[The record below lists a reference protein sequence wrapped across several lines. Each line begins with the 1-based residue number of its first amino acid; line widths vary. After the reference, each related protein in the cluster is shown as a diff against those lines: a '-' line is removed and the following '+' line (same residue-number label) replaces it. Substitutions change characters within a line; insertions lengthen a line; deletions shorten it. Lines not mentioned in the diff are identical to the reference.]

1 MQGEQPIAQPTL
13 PDQTARVHPVSR
25 AALHRLGADAA
36 AAHAAGRATP
46 RPQRCTACCHDSA
59 QNNILRHPQMLDTAH
74 CAHTPCAA
82 RTKHEHETE
91 PAHSRSAR
99 DTRGSAREHATKP
112 EANAESIAA

>member
-46 RPQRCTACCHDSA
+46 
-59 QNNILRHPQMLDTAH
+59 
-74 CAHTPCAA
+74 
-82 RTKHEHETE
+82 
-91 PAHSRSAR
+91 
-99 DTRGSAREHATKP
+99 
-112 EANAESIAA
+112 